1 MRLDSRHR
9 VDCPGLEGRI
19 YTDMARWEEAISA
32 LKDYLAHYPN
42 QVWPH
47 VALTID
53 YVEVGRHDDARAEMA
68 EAVRLYP
75 QLSLNTAVDGLFH
88 MDKERV
94 AADLR
99 TAGLK

>member
-1 MRLDSRHR
+1 
-9 VDCPGLEGRI
+9 
-19 YTDMARWEEAISA
+19 MARWEEAISA

-42 QVWPH
+42 QVLPH
-47 VALTID
+47 VDLAID
-53 YVEVGRHDDARAEMA
+53 YAEVGRHDDARAEVA

-75 QLSLNTAVDGLFH
+75 QLSLNTAVEGLPHLYH

-94 AADLR
+94 AADLH